1 MRMLRN
7 RIYYRVKPFVPQSVR
22 TTIRRKYAL
31 YQRTR
36 TAGVWPIIPGSE
48 RRPISWPG
56 WPGGKQFALV
66 LTHDVETA
74 VGLQR
79 CSKLMALEQEVGFR
93 SSYNFVP
100 EGDYTVS
107 KELLDAL
114 RSQGFEVGVH
124 DLKHDGLLYKS
135 RHEFSNRAKRINHY
149 LSEWQAEGFRS
160 AFMLNQL
167 DWLHDLNICYDAST
181 FDTDPFEPQPQG
193 QETIFPFWVN
203 RPPLRK
209 SEVTGLGMR
218 STCEMSYP
226 ESVRSST
233 GYVELPYTLPQDSTL
248 FVLLQEK
255 TPEMWMQKLEWLAQN
270 GGMALV
276 ITHPDYMSFNG
287 SRSGSEYPVTLY
299 RQFLERVR
307 EQYAGAYWHALPKEV
322 AAYARKVVCPHNVS
336 SPALPVGST
345 IDISSGEVARLA
357 NRWRLRG
364 KRGAVVLFSHYPSD
378 PRPRRAAQALREE
391 GVSLDFICLRK
402 DKTDPIRET
411 HNGINIIR
419 IPIKRERGGK
429 WSYMRQYSLFILAAA
444 IQLTARSL
452 RRRYDFVHVHNMPD
466 VLVFSA
472 IVPKLFGA
480 RVLLDLHDPVPEL
493 MQTIFDLPSDS
504 IAVRILRRLEKWSI
518 RFADRVITVNQAC
531 KQVYSARSCP
541 ADKITVIVNS
551 PDENAFRF
559 SPVSANGHHRKDFT
573 ILYHGSLFPRNGF
586 DVAADAFAK
595 VRRSIPEARLIV
607 CGERTPFFAQTMD
620 AAAKGGFADRIEYL
634 GVKDRP
640 GIAAVIKDCD
650 VGVIPNR
657 RSIFAEVNTP
667 TRIFECLAL
676 GKPVIAPRTR
686 GICDYFSEDDLIFF
700 ELGNADDLAR
710 QIEFVYSAPGQ
721 AEKIVQRGQNVYRSH
736 SWAHQRVNLIDLV
749 SNLL

>member
-7 RIYYRVKPFVPQSVR
+7 RIYYRIKPFVPQSVR

-36 TAGVWPIIPGSE
+36 TADVWPIIPGSE

-79 CSKLMALEQEVGFR
+79 CSQLMALEQEVGFR

-100 EGDYTVS
+100 EGEYTVS
-107 KELLDAL
+107 KELRDAL

-149 LSEWQAEGFRS
+149 LREWHAEGFRS

-167 DWLHDLNICYDAST
+167 DWLHDLDICYDAST

-209 SEVTGLGMR
+209 SEVTGFGVR

-322 AAYARKVVCPHNVS
+322 ASYTRRVTVGRGNSAAS
-336 SPALPVGST
+336 SNGGAVATL
-345 IDISSGEVARLA
+345 DSGEPAKLA

-364 KRGAVVLFSHYPSD
+364 KRGAVVLFSYYPSD
-378 PRPRRAAQALREE
+378 SRPRRAAQALRQE
-391 GVSLDFICLRK
+391 GVSIDFICLRR
-402 DKTDPIRET
+402 DKTESAREVD
-411 HNGINIIR
+411 NGINIIR

-429 WSYMRQYSLFILAAA
+429 WSYIRQYALFILGAFGH
-444 IQLTARSL
+444 LSARSL
-452 RRRYDFVHVHNMPD
+452 KRRYDFIHVHNMPD

-472 IVPKLFGA
+472 IVPKLQGA
-480 RVLLDLHDPVPEL
+480 RILLDLHDPVPEL
-493 MQTIFDLPSDS
+493 METIFDLPSDS
-504 IAVRILRRLEKWSI
+504 AAVRSLRKLEKWSI
-518 RFADRVITVNQAC
+518 RFADHVITVNKAC
-531 KQVYSARSCP
+531 KQIYTARSCP
-541 ADKITVIVNS
+541 ADKITVVVNS
-551 PDENAFRF
+551 PEETVFGFRPP
-559 SPVSANGHHRKDFT
+559 SRNGHDRKDFS
-573 ILYHGSLFPRNGF
+573 ILYHGSLLPRNGF
-586 DVAADAFAK
+586 DIAIDALAK
-595 VRRSIPEARLIV
+595 IRRSIPEARLVV
-607 CGERTPFFAQTMD
+607 CAERTPFFAQTMD
-620 AAAKGGFADRIEYL
+620 AAAKRSLADRIEYL
-634 GVKDRP
+634 GVKNRADM
-640 GIAAVIKDCD
+640 AAIIKNCD
-650 VGVIPNR
+650 VGIIPNR
-657 RSIFAEVNTP
+657 RSVFADLNTP

-686 GICDYFSEDDLIFF
+686 GICDYFAESDLVFF
-700 ELGNADDLAR
+700 EVGNADDLAR
-710 QIEFVYSAPGQ
+710 QLEFVYSDPAE
-721 AEKIVQRGQNVYRSH
+721 AEKIVHRGQRVYQNNSWSH
-736 SWAHQRVNLIDLV
+736 QHANLIHAV
-749 SNLL
+749 SGLL